1 MKYVFCGI
9 LPCREKTKL
18 PYSVELDHDHKH
30 VCLTNAL
37 NAMMKNEGWIVD
49 LRDLSEESDTNY
61 AQ

>member
-1 MKYVFCGI
+1 MFFVGFCHV
-9 LPCREKTKL
+9 EKKTKL
-18 PYSVELDHDHKH
+18 PYSVGLDHDHKH